1 MHIVNSKNSISPSA
15 FIPFCSF
22 GENMEIV
29 GTRIAGFNDPV
40 CNSFLPTVHNNQL
53 CYKIDL
59 EKYRNN
65 KDIKNQLTDGL
76 AMILDYNENRQFVR
90 EENKESNDKTKRRR
104 IFLSEKEESVSVHF
118 DTISKYYF
126 SLFFIFNFQTRSC
139 NIAW

>member
-1 MHIVNSKNSISPSA
+1 
-15 FIPFCSF
+15 
-22 GENMEIV
+22 MEIV

-76 AMILDYNENRQFVR
+76 AMILDYNENRQFV
-90 EENKESNDKTKRRR
+90 
-104 IFLSEKEESVSVHF
+104 
-118 DTISKYYF
+118 
-126 SLFFIFNFQTRSC
+126 
-139 NIAW
+139 